1 MRALLRTVGVLAL
14 LAGVVAMHSAGL
26 GHQAMPMTVVSAER
40 GLHSDGGHGTAA
52 GSVTPAC
59 SPCSTA
65 LAERP
70 AGLDHGLGA
79 VCLAVVPLLLL
90 LLGRLLVRRSEQ
102 LASWLLGGPAPVGRP
117 RGSPPHVRP
126 TLARLCV
133 LRT

>member
-26 GHQAMPMTVVSAER
+26 GHQAMTMTVVSAER
-40 GLHSDGGHGTAA
+40 GSHSDGGHGTAA
-52 GSVTPAC
+52 GSAAC
-59 SPCSTA
+59 SPCSTT
-65 LAERP
+65 LAGLP
-70 AGLDHGLGA
+70 AGLDHGIGA

-90 LLGRLLVRRSEQ
+90 LLGRLLVRRPGQ
-102 LASWLLGGPAPVGRP
+102 LSSWLLDEGAAVVRP
-117 RGSPPHVRP
+117 RGSPPHLRP